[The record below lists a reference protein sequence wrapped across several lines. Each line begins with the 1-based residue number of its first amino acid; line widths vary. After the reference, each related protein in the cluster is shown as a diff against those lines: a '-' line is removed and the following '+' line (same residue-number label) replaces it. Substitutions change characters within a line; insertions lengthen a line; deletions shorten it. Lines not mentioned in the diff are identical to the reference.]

1 MEQLLMDKGLGRFYA
16 PDERDNAYL
25 LRELTGPASLDS
37 LPAYKYWS
45 SPYCLDQGAT
55 PKCTAFSAKTLLMNN
70 PVRQIGEHPTTDEI
84 YTYAQNNDAWP
95 GTDYEGSS
103 VRAAMKALVYY
114 TTVTTYR
121 WAFTLDDAVR
131 WVSLYGTLNL
141 GTDWHKDM
149 SRPYIGSDGRSWIE
163 PTGTL
168 QGGHAYLLN
177 GVNREQGKFRME
189 NNWGREW
196 GDNGFAWIS
205 FDSVE
210 YLLSQNGEAACP
222 TEVMI

>member
-1 MEQLLMDKGLGRFYA
+1 
-16 PDERDNAYL
+16 
-25 LRELTGPASLDS
+25 
-37 LPAYKYWS
+37 
-45 SPYCLDQGAT
+45 
-55 PKCTAFSAKTLLMNN
+55 
-70 PVRQIGEHPTTDEI
+70 
-84 YTYAQNNDAWP
+84 
-95 GTDYEGSS
+95 DYEGSS

-131 WVSLYGTLNL
+131 WVSLYGALNL
-141 GTDWHKDM
+141 GTDWHRGM
-149 SRPYIGSDGRSWIE
+149 SRPYTGPDGRSWIE

-177 GVNREQGKFRME
+177 GVNREQQKFRME